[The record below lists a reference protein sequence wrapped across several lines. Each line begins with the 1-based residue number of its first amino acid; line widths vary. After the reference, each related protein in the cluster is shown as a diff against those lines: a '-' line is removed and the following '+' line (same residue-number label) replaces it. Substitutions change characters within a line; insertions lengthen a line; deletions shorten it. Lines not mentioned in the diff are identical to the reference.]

1 MTQDLSAGERFARSF
16 LAKDWSKVAEVLDPE
31 IDFRGLTPGQPWQAS
46 SARGLIDDVL
56 SQWLGPDDDVHEIVD
71 VSTDNV
77 LSRGRVAYRFRIRSG
92 GDDYVCEQT
101 AYFDQDGDRIKKLRI
116 LCTGF
121 IPMSEASVS

>member
-46 SARGLIDDVL
+46 SAQGLIDDVL

-71 VSTDNV
+71 VGTDN
-77 LSRGRVAYRFRIRSG
+77 
-92 GDDYVCEQT
+92 VCEQT

-116 LCTGF
+116 LCTGL